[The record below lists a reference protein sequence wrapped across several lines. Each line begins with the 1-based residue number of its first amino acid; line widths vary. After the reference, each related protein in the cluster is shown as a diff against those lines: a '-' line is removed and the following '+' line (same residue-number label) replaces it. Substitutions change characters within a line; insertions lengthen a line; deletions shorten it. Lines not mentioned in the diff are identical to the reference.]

1 MPCGRMSIASRSR
14 SCDLRASVIAASV
27 SARVRAT
34 SAEWTEGF
42 GADLPGFGCGRF
54 DRTGSRVIG
63 ARFFFFGFVGRIVGI
78 NRPVSHSALGV
89 VG

>member
-1 MPCGRMSIASRSR
+1 M
-14 SCDLRASVIAASV
+14 AASI

-34 SAEWTEGF
+34 SAESADGF
-42 GADLPGFGCGRF
+42 GLPGLGCGRIR
-54 DRTGSRVIG
+54 RTGRRVIG

-78 NRPVSHSALGV
+78 NRPASHSASRV